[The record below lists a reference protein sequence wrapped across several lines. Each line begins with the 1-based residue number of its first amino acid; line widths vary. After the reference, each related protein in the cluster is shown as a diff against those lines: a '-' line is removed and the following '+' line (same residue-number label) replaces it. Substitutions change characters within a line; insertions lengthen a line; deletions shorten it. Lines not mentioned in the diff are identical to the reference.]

1 VAISSTQATSWRR
14 LWPSNTW
21 SQLGGVG
28 AHDQVGG
35 IPLVL
40 RLGVEPVEVADPPD
54 RPAEHFRPGSRYS
67 AECRAV
73 ARERSTIPDAMATV
87 HDAMLGVDE
96 VIARAPTA
104 AEISAD
110 ITGLGQQAVYLVT
123 GPRRC
128 RRLPAGP
135 PGGSRPLPALEAAA
149 RPTGPGGNQVAVL
162 ARSQRGGP
170 RSGGG
175 DPLGFPVWL

>member
-1 VAISSTQATSWRR
+1 MAISSTQATSWRR

-28 AHDQVGG
+28 AHNQVGG
-35 IPLVL
+35 IPVVL

-73 ARERSTIPDAMATV
+73 ARERSTIPNAMATV
-87 HDAMLGVDE
+87 HDVMLGVDE
-96 VIARAPTA
+96 VITCSYGCGDLGRYN
-104 AEISAD
+104 
-110 ITGLGQQAVYLVT
+110 GLGQEAVYLVT

-135 PGGSRPLPALEAAA
+135 RREPA
-149 RPTGPGGNQVAVL
+149 
-162 ARSQRGGP
+162 SC
-170 RSGGG
+170 S
-175 DPLGFPVWL
+175 